1 MHVNMAGHACTGSFA
16 HIEADVKSV
25 RMVKFAEDALQ
36 PVGQIDHFMGC
47 RRVQFLQLVCVLVR
61 DHHDVAGSIGEGIED
76 DEATFTAM
84 DDTGPGVIAEV
95 ESCAKNAVLGLV
107 SPGDIGIPPGGKNKV
122 HVKKKIPDHQGPI
135 RRLEPGSW
143 GLTVLWP
150 VVIVEGVFWHDQDC
164 QKIRPLVFEAPSGK
178 TKEPVTPV

>member
-1 MHVNMAGHACTGSFA
+1 MAGHACTGSFTQ
-16 HIEADVKSV
+16 IEADVKSV
-25 RMVKFAEDALQ
+25 RMVKLAKDVLQ
-36 PVGQIDHFMGC
+36 AAGQIDHFMGC
-47 RRVQFLQLVCVLVR
+47 QRVQLLQLICVLVR
-61 DHHDVAGSIGEGIED
+61 DHHNVAGSIRIGIED
-76 DEATFTAM
+76 DEATVAAM
-84 DDTGPGVIAEV
+84 DDARPGVIRQF
-95 ESCAKNAVLGLV
+95 ESGTKNAVLGLV
-107 SPGDIGIPPGGKNKV
+107 SPGDIGVPPRGKNKV